1 MPPPEGKGRRM
12 KISHLLGLRE
22 IQGRDILFNLRR
34 YHFRKQYEEIRASQP
49 TVWKFKST
57 EHVCRAIER
66 ICIQLHT
73 ETGTRNALLLAA
85 SSYNDVLS
93 FFKVDS
99 PEKPHLDVESVWSPR
114 PQNEVSDFPR
124 LTSPSLSVFQ
134 DMTFPSAVS
143 CVKQSGGLSGHVLY
157 PSLFSTKLQ

>member
-34 YHFRKQYEEIRASQP
+34 YHFHKQYEEIQASQP

-57 EHVCRAIER
+57 EHVCCAIER

-85 SSYNDVLS
+85 SRFTNILHV
-93 FFKVDS
+93 FEVDN
-99 PEKPHLDVESVWSPR
+99 PEDPHPAVESVWSPR

-124 LTSPSLSVFQ
+124 LTSPSLSVFENVW
-134 DMTFPSAVS
+134 FPSPVS

-157 PSLFSTKLQ
+157 PSLLSTKLR